1 MPMASSI
8 HLAHQQID
16 QTGEWIAIGERS
28 ICLAQQ
34 QIDQFGQ
41 GEWYANGDRSIGIQ
55 DERDGDDG
63 VGVGD
68 VDVVVGV
75 AGGLGRGVDV
85 DGDRAAG
92 GGGVGEVDCAGAAS
106 QPCKTMIFRGQGV
119 GVKFRRCGGSLA
131 ALQTTEALVPGS
143 NPAFL
148 TVKNSEDRQSH

>member
-1 MPMASSI
+1 MR
-8 HLAHQQID
+8 LAQQQID
-16 QTGEWIAIGERS
+16 QNSEWIAICERS

-34 QIDQFGQ
+34 QIDQIGQ

-63 VGVGD
+63 VGVSD

-106 QPCKTMIFRGQGV
+106 QPCKRMIFRGQGV
-119 GVKFRRCGGSLA
+119 GLNF
-131 ALQTTEALVPGS
+131 
-143 NPAFL
+143 
-148 TVKNSEDRQSH
+148 EDVVAHWERSRLLSQWSRVRIQQFSQ